1 MNFVFSL
8 SSQISCIYSTNTL
21 NILSEQ
27 FQNSSSH
34 EYNFIL
40 RKHLKNMLNVKGEHE
55 TLNESCIYFLQVNSW
70 CRVQMKRKST
80 ITATVGTPVG
90 IPPKY
95 NRKNVERGK
104 VDVPNTLFHDFPHF
118 LPGTGT

>member
-1 MNFVFSL
+1 MLRDNTRSITGPWMNFVFSL

-40 RKHLKNMLNVKGEHE
+40 RKHSKNMLNVKGEHE
-55 TLNESCIYFLQVNSW
+55 Y
-70 CRVQMKRKST
+70 
-80 ITATVGTPVG
+80 
-90 IPPKY
+90 
-95 NRKNVERGK
+95 
-104 VDVPNTLFHDFPHF
+104 
-118 LPGTGT
+118 